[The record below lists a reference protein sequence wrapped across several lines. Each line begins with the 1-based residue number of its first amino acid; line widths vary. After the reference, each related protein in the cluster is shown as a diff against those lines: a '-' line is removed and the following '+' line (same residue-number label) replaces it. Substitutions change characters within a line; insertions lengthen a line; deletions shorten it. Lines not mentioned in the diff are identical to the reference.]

1 MKVPKLEWNLCF
13 RNSGNVSFFVSFHL
27 YLATSIL
34 IIHFQYLQ
42 VRLFPWKTTDLLK
55 VLFQENYNYYRNI
68 VRPFNQ
74 LLRLIKIKWF
84 FFQKDGIILIWKIL
98 FWNDLIYICRICQ
111 KMYDM
116 TNFTSGY
123 KNRRQTFLRP
133 FRQYYSFFVYPTFS

>member
-1 MKVPKLEWNLCF
+1 MNVRGMQVPIFAWNLRF
-13 RNSGNVSFFVSFHL
+13 RNFGNVL
-27 YLATSIL
+27 LRIYLLTRIL
-34 IIHFQYLQ
+34 IIYFQHLQ
-42 VRLFPWKTTDLLK
+42 VRLFPWKTFGLSK
-55 VLFQENYNYYRNI
+55 VLFLEKYNYYRDNDRVI
-68 VRPFNQ
+68 
-74 LLRLIKIKWF
+74 
-84 FFQKDGIILIWKIL
+84 FFQKDGMILIWKIL